1 MAALLEERAKR
12 RSGKAMQ
19 SEEKTMSKDNAS
31 PTSQSLQS
39 LVDSVKRKSSNLE
52 GKGTG
57 KRRKV

>member
-12 RSGKAMQ
+12 QSGKDMQ
-19 SEEKTMSKDNAS
+19 SEEKTLSKDKAS

-39 LVDSVKRKSSNLE
+39 LVDSVKRKSSTLG

-57 KRRKV
+57 KRRKL